1 MTEEKTIFRKTKIS
15 TMKQHLSALEICNYV
30 YGGLLCLGGLI
41 PLIYVIIGGFLSS
54 DLFLY
59 HAEDDFPKFIGPFMI
74 GLGLLIFFFV
84 ETWGILNILSGR
96 LIANRKGRIFS
107 LIIAGFNC
115 LSIPIGLALGVFTFV
130 TLLSKEVE
138 EEYRINEELL
148 TNRAH

>member
-1 MTEEKTIFRKTKIS
+1 
-15 TMKQHLSALEICNYV
+15 MKQHLSALEICNYV

-54 DLFLY
+54 DFFL
-59 HAEDDFPKFIGPFMI
+59 HLADEDFPFFIGPVMI
-74 GLGLLIFFFV
+74 GLGLLIFFLM

-107 LIIAGFNC
+107 LTIAGFNC

-130 TLLSKEVE
+130 TLLNKEVQ
-138 EEYRINEELL
+138 EEYGENAELVGD
-148 TNRAH
+148 RVH

>member
-1 MTEEKTIFRKTKIS
+1 
-15 TMKQHLSALEICNYV
+15 MKQHLSALEICNYV
-30 YGGLLCLGGLI
+30 YGGLLCIGGLI
-41 PLIYVIIGGFLSS
+41 PLFYVVIGGFLSS

-59 HAEDDFPKFIGPFMI
+59 HVEDDFPTFIGPVMI
-74 GLGLLIFFFV
+74 GLGLLIFFLV

-130 TLLSKEVE
+130 TLLNKEVQ
-138 EEYRINEELL
+138 EEYDEDAELVGG
-148 TNRAH
+148 RVH